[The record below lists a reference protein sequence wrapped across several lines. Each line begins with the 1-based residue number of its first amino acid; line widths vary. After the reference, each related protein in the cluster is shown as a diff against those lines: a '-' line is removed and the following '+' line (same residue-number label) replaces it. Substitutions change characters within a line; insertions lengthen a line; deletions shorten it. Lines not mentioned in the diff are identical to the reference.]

1 MGGHRTPWLYSQ
13 LVRSIGIGT
22 GRPEAR
28 IVYGTKPWTCGHLL
42 TTMSELNG
50 TELFQV
56 LVPSPFYLFTVLGKK
71 KIGEK
76 DCYPPSRWSA
86 KCRLSAFDYGE
97 KHLNSWGNS
106 AGISCFTCTPYI
118 HGLALK
124 PKLQSFKVMQY
135 HPPWWPGG
143 AATFRE
149 HQLWWFNVYGAL
161 MLLHRAL
168 ALGTLTGHFFNPCL

>member
-1 MGGHRTPWLYSQ
+1 M
-13 LVRSIGIGT
+13 
-22 GRPEAR
+22 
-28 IVYGTKPWTCGHLL
+28 
-42 TTMSELNG
+42 ELNCSKFWFHHHF
-50 TELFQV
+50 T
-56 LVPSPFYLFTVLGKK
+56 YLLSWGKK

-135 HPPWWPGG
+135 HPP
-143 AATFRE
+143 
-149 HQLWWFNVYGAL
+149 
-161 MLLHRAL
+161 
-168 ALGTLTGHFFNPCL
+168 

>member
-1 MGGHRTPWLYSQ
+1 MKIENRQQLTPPQKSSLSLAFNTAAVFEMQVTSPLKQPIFFLKWQTSSL
-13 LVRSIGIGT
+13 
-22 GRPEAR
+22 
-28 IVYGTKPWTCGHLL
+28 K
-42 TTMSELNG
+42 LNG

-135 HPPWWPGG
+135 HPP
-143 AATFRE
+143 
-149 HQLWWFNVYGAL
+149 
-161 MLLHRAL
+161 
-168 ALGTLTGHFFNPCL
+168 